1 MILVFNVFKKCSEV
15 FNVFRVP
22 ILLSLERVMSKKSED
37 CEIPTMQITCFDGT
51 ILEIPDDN
59 RVEEYLGGV
68 SINEIFVDSSRIP
81 RASRKYIVSR
91 PPLLV
96 RLKHWFRVKLSKIKQ

>member
-1 MILVFNVFKKCSEV
+1 MENRKATEPRSIE
-15 FNVFRVP
+15 
-22 ILLSLERVMSKKSED
+22 E
-37 CEIPTMQITCFDGT
+37 CEIPSMMITCFDGT
-51 ILEIPDDN
+51 VLQIPDDN

-68 SINEIFVDSSRIP
+68 SINEIYADSSRIP
-81 RASRKYIVSR
+81 RASRKYIISR